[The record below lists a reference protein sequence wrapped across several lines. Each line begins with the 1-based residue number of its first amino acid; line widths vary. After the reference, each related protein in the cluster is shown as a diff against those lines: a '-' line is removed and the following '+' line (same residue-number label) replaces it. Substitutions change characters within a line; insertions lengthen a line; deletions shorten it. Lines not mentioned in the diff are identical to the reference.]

1 LSDSVIKEQYSPQR
15 DMKVQPEKKNNLL
28 WSRIKRGR
36 YMYLLIL
43 PGLIYFLLFKYFSM
57 WGILLA
63 FKDYSFV
70 LGFWESQWV
79 GLTHFRDFLASDD
92 FWVLFRNTLVL
103 SILNLVLFFPAPIVF
118 SLILNE
124 VREKIS
130 KRFFQTVVYIPHFF
144 SWVVVVGISVIFLST
159 QDGIVN
165 KMIVESGHD
174 SIGFLTTPEYFRANY
189 VLQNIWKE
197 TGYNSIIF
205 LAALTTIDPSLYE
218 AAVMDGASRWKR
230 MLHITLPALKSTII
244 ILFILRLGHV
254 LDTGFEHIF
263 LMLNPMVLEVGDVFD
278 TYVYREGILMGHLSY
293 TTAVGLFKSI
303 IAFILVV
310 SFNYLAKK
318 TGEEG
323 VF

>member
-1 LSDSVIKEQYSPQR
+1 
-15 DMKVQPEKKNNLL
+15 MKALPKNDKSLL
-28 WSRIKRGR
+28 WSRIKRGKFL
-36 YMYLLIL
+36 YLLIL
-43 PGLIYFLLFKYFSM
+43 PGAVYFLLFKYLSM

-79 GLTHFRDFLASDD
+79 GLAHFREFLSSGE
-92 FWVLFRNTLVL
+92 FWLLFRNTLIL
-103 SILNLVLFFPAPIVF
+103 SLLNLVLFFPAPIVF
-118 SLILNE
+118 ALILNE
-124 VREKIS
+124 VRQKIS
-130 KRFFQTVVYIPHFF
+130 KRFFQTVVYVPHFF
-144 SWVVVVGISVIFLST
+144 SWVVVVGISVLFFST
-159 QDGIVN
+159 QDGIIN
-165 KMIVESGHD
+165 KIIIDMGYEPIA
-174 SIGFLTTPEYFRANY
+174 FLTTPEYFRINY

-205 LAALTTIDPSLYE
+205 LAALTMIDPSLYE
-218 AAVMDGASRWKR
+218 AAVMDGASRWR
-230 MLHITLPALKSTII
+230 RLIHITLPALKGTII

-263 LMLNPMVLEVGDVFD
+263 LMLNPMVYEVGDVFD
-278 TYVYREGILMGHLSY
+278 TFVYREGILQGQLSY

-318 TGEEG
+318 SGEEG